1 MKKLFIIPFIFTSC
15 LTSNKIYYS
24 ENNKKCIHNLE
35 TMMTWLQQDYRN
47 GDIPRYV
54 ADNYML
60 VLQNTRCSLY
70 KKEKI
75 KNKECTK

>member
-1 MKKLFIIPFIFTSC
+1 MKKVVILISLLTTSC
-15 LTSNKIYYS
+15 LVENRIYYS
-24 ENNKKCIHNLE
+24 TNQKKCIHNLE
-35 TMMTWLQQDYRN
+35 TMMEWLQEDYAS

-70 KKEKI
+70 KKQKL
-75 KNKECTK
+75 KK